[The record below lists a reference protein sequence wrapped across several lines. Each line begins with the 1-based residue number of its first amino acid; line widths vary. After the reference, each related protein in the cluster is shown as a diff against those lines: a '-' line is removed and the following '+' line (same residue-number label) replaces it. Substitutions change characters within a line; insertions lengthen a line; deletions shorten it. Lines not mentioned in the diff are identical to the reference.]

1 MGFMQ
6 ALDVHVAPLATHINH
21 RVARHAALASNIAN
35 VDTPGYKAVDVSFAQ
50 TMDRAKLRMTATSG
64 MHLSGG
70 GKKSSDGFERYEIA
84 GEARRDGNT
93 VNIDHEMVK
102 LAENQI
108 EFTFLSRML
117 GGKFRKLKEAIT
129 GRSA

>member
-6 ALDVHVAPLATHINH
+6 SMDVHVAPLATHINH
-21 RVARHAALASNIAN
+21 RAARHAALASNIAN
-35 VDTPGYKAVDVSFAQ
+35 VDTPGYRAVDVRFAD
-50 TMDRAKLRMTATSG
+50 TLDRAKLRMSATNG
-64 MHLSGG
+64 MHLQGSRS
-70 GKKSSDGFERYEIA
+70 KFSDGFERYEIA
-84 GEARRDGNT
+84 GEARRDGNN
-93 VNIDHEMVK
+93 VNIDNEMVK

-117 GGKFRKLKEAIT
+117 GGKFKKLKEAIT